1 MRTAQGLYAPR
12 RIAKAC
18 EERVD
23 VMAVTARQQPDV
35 RTITDFRKRHVSAL
49 GGLFT
54 HVRQLCQKAGLVR
67 LGHVA

>member
-1 MRTAQGLYAPR
+1 
-12 RIAKAC
+12 
-18 EERVD
+18 
-23 VMAVTARQQPDV
+23 MAVTARQQPDV